1 MTNPEQGQERDFR
14 EAILP
19 TRIQEDAGIRFL
31 NEALAS
37 RRFESAEKQTK
48 VTDSKP
54 NTNSKV
60 SDSKPN
66 INSKAGSSVENE
78 GNIESLK
85 LPGGF
90 SKGHSDK
97 KNNLVEFD
105 SSSDKNTKVCYWKR
119 SDFHADEEDSERIA
133 DVLKKPPHK
142 LDEQETL
149 DLLPLM
155 KPGRPWGNGNYKD
168 LSLSTDDIDGRRVL
182 VANFKFDQGKSVHLI
197 IANPNNENH
206 QVDNLWLEGP
216 SKDFD
221 KNNQPALEAIKQLKW
236 AKPSEK

>member
-14 EAILP
+14 DAILP
-19 TRIQEDAGIRFL
+19 MRIQENAGMRFL

-37 RRFESAEKQTK
+37 RQFASAEQQNK
-48 VTDSKP
+48 VSDTKP

-60 SDSKPN
+60 SDSKSN
-66 INSKAGSSVENE
+66 TNNKAGSSVENE

-90 SKGHSDK
+90 SKTHSDK

-105 SSSDKNTKVCYWKR
+105 SSSDKNTRVCYWKR

-168 LSLSTDDIDGRRVL
+168 LSLSTEDIDGRRVL
-182 VANFKFDQGKSVHLI
+182 VAKFKFDQGKSVHLI
-197 IANPNNENH
+197 IANPNSAKH
-206 QVDNLWLEGP
+206 QVDNLWLESP
-216 SKDFD
+216 SKDFE
-221 KNNQPALEAIKQLKW
+221 KNNQSALEAFKHLKW
-236 AKPSEK
+236 AKPAEK